1 MMDSVLI
8 VVLLIAILVYRRK
21 DIVID
26 RFVLTLKSIGLHIEI
41 SAKEKN
47 CTPRKDDSSAQE
59 N

>member
-47 CTPRKDDSSAQE
+47 CPPAKKDSS
-59 N
+59 NHKK